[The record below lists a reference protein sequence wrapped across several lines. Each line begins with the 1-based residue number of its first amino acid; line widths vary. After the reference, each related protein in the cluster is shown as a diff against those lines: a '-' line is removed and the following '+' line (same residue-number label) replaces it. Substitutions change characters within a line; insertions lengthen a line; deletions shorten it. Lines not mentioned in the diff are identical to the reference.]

1 MMAEHA
7 AMQTSEYRTL
17 LRHMEWADA
26 LIWNAVL
33 KLGPANQDQ
42 RLLDRLYHLHS
53 VQWAYLKVWQKQ
65 PLTYRELASFKDLA
79 AMAPWARSYHREL
92 SLFAETLEGAAL
104 GRDVEFPW
112 ADQVVKQF
120 GSAAPATLGESILH
134 VVLHS
139 TYHRG
144 QIATRVREL
153 GGEPPLTDLI
163 AWAWTARPE
172 PRWAS

>member
-1 MMAEHA
+1 
-7 AMQTSEYRTL
+7 MQTSEHRTL
-17 LRHMEWADA
+17 LRQMEWADA

-33 KLGPANQDQ
+33 NLEPANQDQ

-53 VQWAYLKVWQKQ
+53 VQWAYLKVWQEQ

-92 SLFAETLEGAAL
+92 SSFAETLEGAAL
-104 GRDVEFPW
+104 RRNMEFPW

-120 GSAAPATLGESILH
+120 GSAAPAPAPAPATLGESIPH

-163 AWAWTARPE
+163 AWAWKARPE
-172 PRWAS
+172 PCWAS